1 MILDAHHSARNRD
14 LIFLVETSGGNHLAL
29 AATEVEVI
37 GSDCPCPAVRVAVGK
52 EEEEP
57 FRFDVRACPK
67 DATQDLRSKV
77 CESLEDPVGGLE
89 LGLGLHFGKEFQS
102 RSLTRPTCA
111 GTDAK
116 LTATSG
122 TR

>member
-1 MILDAHHSARNRD
+1 M
-14 LIFLVETSGGNHLAL
+14 AL
-29 AATEVEVI
+29 AAAEVEVI
-37 GSDCPCPAVRVAVGK
+37 GGDCPCPAVRMAVGK
-52 EEEEP
+52 KEEP
-57 FRFDVRACPK
+57 FRFDVRAGPK
-67 DATQDLRSKV
+67 DASQDLRSKV
-77 CESLEDPVGGLE
+77 CEPLEDPVGGLE

-102 RSLTRPTCA
+102 RSLTRATCA